1 MIVQACLNGGH
12 PPSYHPAIPVTIRAM
27 LEDGRKVIAAG
38 ASEIHLHVRG
48 EDGLESLAPKYV
60 DATITALK
68 TALPGTLIG
77 ISTGAWIEKDDDR
90 LLGYVDRWSAL
101 PDYASVNL
109 SERNAPA
116 LMEKLHR
123 LGVGIEAGL
132 AQKDDA
138 ERLLKLGLD
147 RLALRRLVEIDEQ
160 NVDRAQGVADEI
172 LSVLRSA
179 RFAKPILLHGA
190 DASAWPLLRRALA
203 SGFSTRIGLE
213 DAKILPD
220 GSVAASNTELVA
232 ATVRILQETGSGA
245 ASPWREKF
253 SDPFLGGDM
262 KFLIKEITPRLWKDL
277 ERLFGE
283 KGAC

>member
-27 LEDGRKVIAAG
+27 LDDGRKVIVAG

-147 RLALRRLVEIDEQ
+147 RLALRLLVEIDEQ

-190 DASAWPLLRRALA
+190 DASAWSLLRRALA

-213 DAKILPD
+213 DVKILPD
-220 GSVAASNTELVA
+220 GSVAASNAELVA
-232 ATVRILQETGSGA
+232 AAVRILQETGSAA
-245 ASPWREKF
+245 ASLWRDKS
-253 SDPFLGGDM
+253 SDPFSGP
-262 KFLIKEITPRLWKDL
+262 T
-277 ERLFGE
+277 
-283 KGAC
+283 